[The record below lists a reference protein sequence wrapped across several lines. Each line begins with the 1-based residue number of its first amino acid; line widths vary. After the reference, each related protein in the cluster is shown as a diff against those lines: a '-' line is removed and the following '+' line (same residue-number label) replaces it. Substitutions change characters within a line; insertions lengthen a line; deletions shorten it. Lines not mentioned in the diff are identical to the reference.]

1 MREVNQQR
9 KVDRKN
15 PIKINAFESQN
26 LNYPFHYHSNQY
38 EMTLVLGGRGIRVVG
53 DNVSEFDENDLV
65 LVGKGIPHTWISTQS
80 GDQSSKSNFQ
90 VIAVHFNTYIFGDE
104 LLNRS
109 EFIHIRNLLTLSDK
123 GLSFGKDITR
133 NILEKFFQF
142 TLEPDFNTYINIM
155 EILNGLAESGDYK
168 TLCSDNYSYKGRPD
182 ESNKFEAIFNY
193 IQSNYLSKIK
203 ITDVA
208 TLAGMN
214 DSAFSHYFKKR
225 TSYSFTDF
233 INLLRLNHAA
243 KQIVYQHKNIADICF
258 DSGFNN
264 LSNFNRMFKKWKGDT
279 PLQYRKKQVH
289 IEVQE
294 NRSEGI

>member
-1 MREVNQQR
+1 MREVNQQQ
-9 KVDRKN
+9 KMDRRN

-26 LNYPFHYHSNQY
+26 LNFPLHYHSNQY

-65 LVGKGIPHTWISTQS
+65 LVGKGIPHTWISTPS
-80 GDQSSKSNFQ
+80 GDQGSRSNTQ
-90 VIAVHFNTYIFGDE
+90 VIVIHFNDHVIGDE
-104 LLNRS
+104 LLKRS
-109 EFIHIRNLLTLSDK
+109 EFNHIRNLLDRSDK
-123 GLSFGKDITR
+123 GLSFGSDVTK
-133 NILEKFFQF
+133 NILGRFYKF
-142 TLEPDFNTYINIM
+142 TLEPDFSTYINIM

-168 TLCSDNYSYKGRPD
+168 TLCRDTYSFKGRLD
-182 ESNKFEAIFNY
+182 ETNKFEAIFNY
-193 IQSNYLSKIK
+193 VQFNYLNKIK

-208 TLAGMN
+208 SLAGMN

-233 INLLRLNHAA
+233 INLLRLNYAA
-243 KQIVYQHKNIADICF
+243 KQIIYQQKNIADICF

-279 PLQYRKKQVH
+279 PLQYRKKQAH
-289 IEVQE
+289 I
-294 NRSEGI
+294 NA

>member
-9 KVDRKN
+9 KVDRRN

-38 EMTLVLGGRGIRVVG
+38 EIALVLGGRGIRIVG
-53 DNVSEFDENDLV
+53 DNVSEFEENELV
-65 LVGKGIPHTWISTQS
+65 IVGKGIPHSWISAHS
-80 GDQSSKSNFQ
+80 NDQSTYSNIQ
-90 VIAVHFNTYIFGDE
+90 VIVVHFNNHIFGDE

-109 EFIHIRNLLTLSDK
+109 EFNHIKNLLSLSDK

-133 NILEKFFQF
+133 YILDKFFQF
-142 TLEPDFNTYINIM
+142 TLEPDFKTYINIM
-155 EILNGLAESGDYK
+155 EILNILAISGDYE
-168 TLCSDNYSYKGRPD
+168 TLCSDKYSFRGRPD
-182 ESNKFEAIFNY
+182 ESNKFEAVFNY
-193 IQSNYLSKIK
+193 IQTNYLNKIK
-203 ITDVA
+203 ISDVA
-208 TLAGMN
+208 SIAEMN

-243 KQIVYQHKNIADICF
+243 KQIIYQHRNIADICF

-279 PLQYRKKQVH
+279 PLQYRKKQAQ
-289 IEVQE
+289 IEV
-294 NRSEGI
+294 

>member
-15 PIKINAFESQN
+15 PIKINAFETKN

-38 EMTLVLGGRGIRVVG
+38 EITLVLGGRGIRLVG
-53 DNVSEFDENDLV
+53 DNVSEFNEIDLV
-65 LVGKGIPHTWISTQS
+65 LVGKGIPHSWINAQS
-80 GDQSSKSNFQ
+80 DEQITPSNMQ
-90 VIAVHFNTYIFGDE
+90 VIVVHFNNYIFGDE

-109 EFIHIRNLLTLSDK
+109 EFSHIKNLLSLSDK
-123 GLSFGKDITR
+123 GVSFGTDITQK
-133 NILEKFFQF
+133 ISEKFFQF
-142 TLEPDFNTYINIM
+142 TLEPDFSTYINIM
-155 EILNGLAESGDYK
+155 DILNDLAKSGDYK
-168 TLCSDNYSYKGRPD
+168 TLCNDNYSYRGRID
-182 ESNKFEAIFNY
+182 ESGKFETVFNY
-193 IQSNYLSKIK
+193 IQSNYLNKIK

-208 TLAGMN
+208 SLAGMN

-243 KQIVYQHKNIADICF
+243 KQIIFEQKNIAEICF

-279 PLQYRKKQVH
+279 PLQYRKKQSHV
-289 IEVQE
+289 EV
-294 NRSEGI
+294 